1 MIKCSFKE
9 TIDLPNKRFRSSECM
24 NKAEI
29 LIINDPCYGLC
40 YRCSYEKAKAEIERL
55 QSIIDKFVRHK
66 QGCFMGEYNST
77 TTGKMK
83 GCDCGLSRALKEK

>member
-29 LIINDPCYGLC
+29 LITNDRCYGLC
-40 YRCSYEKAKAEIERL
+40 FRCAYNKIKAENERL
-55 QSIIDKFVRHK
+55 R
-66 QGCFMGEYNST
+66 E
-77 TTGKMK
+77 
-83 GCDCGLSRALKEK
+83 ALRVYERSEQCRKVT

>member
-40 YRCSYEKAKAEIERL
+40 FRCAYDKIKGDNKRLRKDLLFYGCHSQECVAK
-55 QSIIDKFVRHK
+55 
-66 QGCFMGEYNST
+66 EYPEAWHCICSFEQA
-77 TTGKMK
+77 
-83 GCDCGLSRALKEK
+83 RW